1 MKSEGS
7 LPVEAAAGVDR
18 TGGGGMHSLASHQ
31 AVQAQAARVNMPVR
45 AHLRPAVQLLLHQ
58 AARGSAPA
66 SLAHQQRRPVHKEV
80 ESLALFSCHQS
91 TNRKH
96 CKKTHRA

>member
-18 TGGGGMHSLASHQ
+18 AGGGGMHGLARHQ
-31 AVQAQAARVNMPVR
+31 AVQAQAARVNMAVR

-66 SLAHQQRRPVHKEV
+66 CLAHQQRGPVHKQI
-80 ESLALFSCHQS
+80 ESLSLFSFHNS
-91 TNRKH
+91 TNRMQLL
-96 CKKTHRA
+96 KKQG

>member
-18 TGGGGMHSLASHQ
+18 TGGGGMHGLARHQ
-31 AVQAQAARVNMPVR
+31 AVQAQAARVNMAVR

-66 SLAHQQRRPVHKEV
+66 SLAHQQRSPVHQTDRMFVIVFLSQVYK
-80 ESLALFSCHQS
+80 
-91 TNRKH
+91 
-96 CKKTHRA
+96 